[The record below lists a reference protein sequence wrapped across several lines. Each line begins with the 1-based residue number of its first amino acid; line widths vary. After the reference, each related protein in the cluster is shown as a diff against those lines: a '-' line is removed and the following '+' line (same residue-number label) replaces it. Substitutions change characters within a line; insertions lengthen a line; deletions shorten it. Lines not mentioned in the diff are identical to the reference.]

1 MPNAAELAIWEGVIL
16 LFGFIGVVLWKLI
29 TGGISLDYLLY
40 GDARRVRRGTGPSV
54 FFSPGR
60 AQMLMMSVSF
70 AGYYLLQVIQDP
82 THFPDVPDGLLAVL
96 AGSHAVYLGGKAQS
110 LYLGR
115 ARDLIAL
122 LNRRTP

>member
-1 MPNAAELAIWEGVIL
+1 MPSSTQLAIWEGVIL
-16 LFGFIGVVLWKLI
+16 LAGFIGIVLWKLT
-29 TGGISLDYLLY
+29 TGSIRLNYLLY
-40 GDARRVRRGTGPSV
+40 GEARRVRKGAGYSA

-60 AQMLMMSVSF
+60 AQMLMTTVVF

-115 ARDLIAL
+115 ARDLIAS

>member
-1 MPNAAELAIWEGVIL
+1 MPSAAELAIWEGVIL
-16 LFGFIGVVLWKLI
+16 LFGFIGVVLWKLV
-29 TGGISLDYLLY
+29 TGDISLEYLLY
-40 GDARRVRRGTGPSV
+40 GDARVRRGAPPST

-60 AQMLMMSVSF
+60 AQMLMMTVIF

-82 THFPDVPDGLLAVL
+82 THFPDVPDGVLAVL